1 MKNKYL
7 LNSKTYYIL
16 FVVCTLCIIT
26 LLLLPLSVFSA
37 TPNIVLWKH
46 SDKVVH
52 FIMFFGE
59 TWLLF
64 RCIEFIKEYAFKK
77 ISYIVFI
84 SVFLFGLMTEVLQK
98 ITYNTAKRNFSVW
111 DLLFD
116 TLACVVAIVV
126 INILACKLKNKRF
139 F

>member
-7 LNSKTYYIL
+7 LNSHTYYIL
-16 FVVCTLCIIT
+16 FIVCTLSIIT
-26 LLLLPLSVFSA
+26 LLLLPLRVFSSTSTIA
-37 TPNIVLWKH
+37 LFKH

-64 RCIEFIKEYAFKK
+64 RCIEFITKYNFKK
-77 ISYIVFI
+77 IGYIVFV
-84 SVFLFGLMTEVLQK
+84 SVFLFGFLTEILQK
-98 ITYNTAKRNFSVW
+98 ITYNTAKRTFSIW
-111 DLLFD
+111 DLFFD
-116 TLACVVAIVV
+116 TLACVVAIVL
-126 INILACKLKNKRF
+126 INILACKIKSRRF

>member
-52 FIMFFGE
+52 FIMFFCE

-64 RCIEFIKEYAFKK
+64 RCVEFIKEYAFKK

-111 DLLFD
+111 DLLVD

>member
-37 TPNIVLWKH
+37 TPKIVLWKH

-64 RCIEFIKEYAFKK
+64 RCVEFIKEYAFKK

-111 DLLFD
+111 DLLVD

>member
-64 RCIEFIKEYAFKK
+64 RCMEFIKEYAFKK